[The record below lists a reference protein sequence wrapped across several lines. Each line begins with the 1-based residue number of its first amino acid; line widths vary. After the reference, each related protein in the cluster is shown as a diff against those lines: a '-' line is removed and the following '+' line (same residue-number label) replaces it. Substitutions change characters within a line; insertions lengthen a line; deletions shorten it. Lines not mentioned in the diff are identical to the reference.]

1 MPRDDAEGISGAAFR
16 DPFLRTSD
24 FLRRS
29 SKPRA
34 EQNSLEEVMP
44 VTRTIGIMDHMG
56 AGNLGDDTTQTAVI
70 ANVRQRWPD
79 AAIVGFT
86 MNPPDTEARH
96 GIQSYPLRRRTWDRP
111 GEALGQRVSIAQER
125 QSTIRRTF
133 AAVASI
139 ARKPRTLVSEL
150 AFLARSY
157 AAVRRVD
164 VFILSG
170 SGQLLDSWG
179 GPWEYPFTILKWV
192 VLARLAGAKCYFLNV
207 GAGPLQHKL
216 SRFFI
221 RHALRIANYVSFRDE
236 PSRALAREVGF
247 SGKAC
252 VSHDSVYSF
261 DGLPP
266 SVRQVGTPD
275 APIVGLAPMAYCDP
289 RRYCVRD
296 AAAYNELM
304 GKFSAFGSWLSRGH
318 RLDVFSTDIW
328 FDADTLD
335 DLSSGLKHEPG
346 TVAASVLPRKQIGS
360 IQTLL
365 SAMATMDYI
374 VTCRFHGVIFAHLL
388 NIPVIAISHHS
399 KVATLMADLGLSEY
413 CLDIDSFDL
422 DLLKTTFDRMVA
434 DRHRI
439 KARLAE
445 TALQYRTELVSQFDE
460 IFPQVQDGNDDAGTI
475 GKRADSRVQSG
486 RVPR

>member
-1 MPRDDAEGISGAAFR
+1 MMETVAMPRDTAGGISSGSSYVSFFR
-16 DPFLRTSD
+16 ISD
-24 FLRRS
+24 SVRRS
-29 SKPRA
+29 FGRRA
-34 EQNSLEEVMP
+34 EKDGFANVVP
-44 VTRTIGIMDHMG
+44 VARTIGIMDHMG

-70 ANVRQRWPD
+70 ANIKQRWPD
-79 AAIVGFT
+79 AVIVGFT
-86 MNPPDTEARH
+86 MNPSDTEARH
-96 GIQSYPLRRRTWDRP
+96 GIRSYPLRRRTWDRP
-111 GEALGQRVSIAQER
+111 GEAMGER
-125 QSTIRRTF
+125 SPIEQDKRSTMWRLF
-133 AAVASI
+133 AAMASI
-139 ARKPRTLVSEL
+139 ARKPKTLLSEL
-150 AFLARSY
+150 RFLGRSF

-179 GPWEYPFTILKWV
+179 GPWEYPFTIYKWV
-192 VLARLAGAKCYFLNV
+192 ALARLAGAKCYFLNV

-221 RHALRIANYVSFRDE
+221 RHALRLANYVSFRDE

-261 DGLPP
+261 DSLPS
-266 SVRQVGTPD
+266 SVRQVTTSD
-275 APIVGLAPMAYCDP
+275 VPIVGLAPMAYCDP
-289 RRYCVRD
+289 RRYCVQD
-296 AAAYNELM
+296 SAAYTDLIR
-304 GKFSAFGSWLSRGH
+304 KFSAFGSWLSRGH
-318 RLDVFSTDIW
+318 RLEIFSTDIW
-328 FDADTLD
+328 FDADTLN
-335 DLSSGLKHEPG
+335 DLSSGLEHEPG
-346 TVAASVLPRKQIGS
+346 VVAARILPRKPIGS

-365 SAMATMDYI
+365 PAMATMDYI

-422 DLLKTTFDRMVA
+422 DLLKTKFDRMVA
-434 DRHRI
+434 DREQI

-445 TALQYRTELVSQFDE
+445 TAVQYRTELIRQFDE
-460 IFPQVQDGNDDAGTI
+460 IFPPGT
-475 GKRADSRVQSG
+475 G
-486 RVPR
+486 R